1 MIKYLYKEFFYLH
14 NLYFFKRKRKNMKYT
29 EYKEVKQHG
38 SPAFPI
44 QYYYVDE
51 AYPHYEMPLH
61 WHSEFEIIRVKQG
74 RLHLYLNNCEH
85 ILESG
90 NMAFIGSGTLHRA
103 YPVGCVYECAVF
115 DLKLVVGQSGARVA
129 ELLRPIL
136 SAEAEIDPNCPAAEG
151 AAGQLL
157 DAVIDQSPYYEL
169 EVVSL
174 VARIFYLLYESGCV
188 WTQPHESKRFTH
200 RRAILT
206 LMIDKIE
213 REYTTKITL
222 GDLAAIAQIN
232 EKYLCRFFKEFTGQ
246 TPIDYINRL
255 RVDRACY
262 EMNVNRLN
270 VTEAAYEC
278 GFNELSYFSKIF
290 KKYKGMTPGQY
301 RSQFAQTEK
310 RREI

>member
-1 MIKYLYKEFFYLH
+1 
-14 NLYFFKRKRKNMKYT
+14 MKYT
-29 EYKEVKQHG
+29 EYKEAKQHG

-44 QYYYVDE
+44 QYYDVDE
-51 AYPHYEMPLH
+51 EHPHYEMPLH
-61 WHSEFEIIRVKQG
+61 WHSEFEILRVKRG
-74 RLHLYLNNCEH
+74 RLHLYLNNCEY
-85 ILESG
+85 ILDAG
-90 NMAFIGSGTLHRA
+90 DTAFIGSGTLHRA
-103 YPVGCVYECAVF
+103 YPVSCAYECAVF
-115 DLKLVVGQSGARVA
+115 DLKLAVGQSGSRVA
-129 ELLRPIL
+129 EILRPVL
-136 SAEAEIDPNCPAAEG
+136 TSEAELEPICPAAEE
-151 AAGQLL
+151 AAGALL
-157 DAVIDQSPYYEL
+157 DVISEQPPYYEL

-174 VARIFYLLYESGCV
+174 VAKVLYLLHESGCV
-188 WTQPHESKRFTH
+188 RTRSHERKRFAH
-200 RRAILT
+200 RRAVLT

-222 GDLAAIAQIN
+222 SDLAAMSQIN

-262 EMNVNRLN
+262 EMSVNWLN